1 MNDHKQPRKKVV
13 IAGGGTA
20 GWMTAAAMG
29 KVLSKVADITL
40 IESDAIGT
48 VGVGEATIPTLL
60 SYNRLLGIDEAE
72 MMRNVRGTF
81 KLGIAFENWKAKDHR
96 YIHSFGITGQDHWT
110 AGFQHFWRRGH
121 ELGVAKD
128 FGEYCL
134 ELIAAEEGK
143 FAHLPKLGLN
153 YAYHMDSAA
162 YAKMLRRMA
171 EADGVKRKE
180 GRITDVQRA
189 ENGDLKQ
196 VTLDDGS
203 VFEGDLFVD
212 CTGFRALLIGDAL
225 GVGYDDWSHWLPCD
239 RAYAVQTESVGPP
252 RPYTRAIG
260 HDAGWRWQIPLQHR
274 TGNGTVFSSRFMSED
289 KARDHL
295 LASVDGK
302 PLTDPRLIKF
312 TTGTRRKHWH
322 RNCVAIGL
330 SASFIEP
337 LESTSIHLIQ
347 RAIIRLMQMF
357 PTDEVQKTDVD
368 EFNRQTEYE
377 MEHIRDFIIL
387 HYNLTNRDDTAFW
400 NHVRTMDIPDS
411 LTHRMEMFRKTGRVF
426 RANDELFAEN
436 SWTQVMLGQ
445 GILPESYHP
454 TADMMDRGEIDGFLK
469 HIIENVRLTV
479 DKLPTHQAYINNY
492 CSASVTA

>member
-81 KLGIAFENWKAKDHR
+81 KLGIAFENWKDKDHR

-189 ENGDLKQ
+189 NNGDLKQ

-357 PTDEVQKTDVD
+357 PTNEVQQTDVD